1 MVCMSK
7 IRKQFYL
14 SVSQHEKLTELASK
28 AGVSESEIIR
38 RALGAYFQ
46 ALKQLPLDNPLSS
59 LAGIGTSTGGGAEE
73 AQHDKIIYQS
83 Q

>member
-14 SVSQHEKLTELASK
+14 DLSQHEKLTELASK

-46 ALKQLPLDNPLSS
+46 ALEQLPLEHPLSS
-59 LAGIGTSTGGGAEE
+59 LAGIGTSTGGGSE
-73 AQHDKIIYQS
+73 AALHDKIIYQS